1 MKDIEIEGKD
11 SESILIALD
20 QISQTISV
28 MTNVVEKLREQYI
41 AKEKSNN
48 AKTSRENSSY
58 FKRKKQAKQF
68 IK

>member
-1 MKDIEIEGKD
+1 MKDTEVERKD

-41 AKEKSNN
+41 GKENSNN
-48 AKTSRENSSY
+48 AKTSMENSND
-58 FKRKKQAKQF
+58 FQEKKTIQT
-68 IK
+68 IH

>member
-1 MKDIEIEGKD
+1 MKDTETKGKD

-41 AKEKSNN
+41 GKEKSNN
-48 AKTSRENSSY
+48 AKTSMENPNY
-58 FKRKKQAKQF
+58 FQEKKTSQT
-68 IK
+68 IH

>member
-1 MKDIEIEGKD
+1 MKDTETERKD

-41 AKEKSNN
+41 GKENANN
-48 AKTSRENSSY
+48 AKTSMENSNCFPEEESN
-58 FKRKKQAKQF
+58 QT
-68 IK
+68 IH

>member
-1 MKDIEIEGKD
+1 MKDTEIERKD

-41 AKEKSNN
+41 GKENANN
-48 AKTSRENSSY
+48 AKTSMENSNY
-58 FKRKKQAKQF
+58 FLEEESNQT
-68 IK
+68 IH

>member
-1 MKDIEIEGKD
+1 MKDTEIERKD

-41 AKEKSNN
+41 GKENSNN
-48 AKTSRENSSY
+48 AKTSMENSND
-58 FKRKKQAKQF
+58 FQEKKTIQT
-68 IK
+68 IH

>member
-1 MKDIEIEGKD
+1 MKDAETEGKD

-41 AKEKSNN
+41 GKGKGNN
-48 AKTSRENSSY
+48 AKTSMENSNH
-58 FKRKKQAKQF
+58 FQAEETNQT
-68 IK
+68 IH

>member
-1 MKDIEIEGKD
+1 MKDTETERKD

-41 AKEKSNN
+41 GKEKSNN
-48 AKTSRENSSY
+48 AKTSMEKATY
-58 FKRKKQAKQF
+58 FQEEKTSQT
-68 IK
+68 IH

>member
-1 MKDIEIEGKD
+1 MKDTETERKD

-41 AKEKSNN
+41 GKEKPYN
-48 AKTSRENSSY
+48 AKTSMENSND
-58 FKRKKQAKQF
+58 FLEKKTSQT
-68 IK
+68 IH

>member
-1 MKDIEIEGKD
+1 MKDTEIDRKN

-41 AKEKSNN
+41 GKEKANNGKTSMEKSNHFQEEETN
-48 AKTSRENSSY
+48 QT
-58 FKRKKQAKQF
+58 
-68 IK
+68 IH

>member
-1 MKDIEIEGKD
+1 MKDTEAERKD

-48 AKTSRENSSY
+48 AKTSMENSSY
-58 FKRKKQAKQF
+58 FQEEETSQT
-68 IK
+68 IH

>member
-1 MKDIEIEGKD
+1 MKDAETEGKD

-41 AKEKSNN
+41 GKEKSNS
-48 AKTSRENSSY
+48 AKTSMEKSTY
-58 FKRKKQAKQF
+58 FQEEKTSQT
-68 IK
+68 IH

>member
-1 MKDIEIEGKD
+1 MKDTEAERKD

-41 AKEKSNN
+41 GKEKSNN
-48 AKTSRENSSY
+48 AKTSMEKSTY
-58 FKRKKQAKQF
+58 FQEEKTSQT
-68 IK
+68 IH

>member
-1 MKDIEIEGKD
+1 MKDTEIERKD

-41 AKEKSNN
+41 GKENANN
-48 AKTSRENSSY
+48 AKTSMENSNH
-58 FKRKKQAKQF
+58 FQEKETNQT
-68 IK
+68 IH

>member
-1 MKDIEIEGKD
+1 MKDTEIERKD

-41 AKEKSNN
+41 GKEKANN
-48 AKTSRENSSY
+48 AKTSLKNSNH
-58 FKRKKQAKQF
+58 FQEKETNQT
-68 IK
+68 IH